1 MIISFKYKFI
11 FVKTYKTAGSS
22 IESYLYKFLDQN
34 DIYAH
39 TGDNIGINC
48 WGEFDKENKLK
59 EYYDETTYK
68 DKVKKNLKFFAHMPI
83 WLIEERLEPYSKKFN
98 YDIFN
103 NFFKFGVIRNPYDLV
118 VSDYYWRNISNK
130 NRKTSF
136 EDILKEIKENTFA
149 SHGLLNLNKLM
160 DKNLRNVLC
169 DKIIK
174 YENLNEEL
182 SVIFKKL
189 NIPFSGKLDIYKKKA
204 IRDRDYKNFYNNESR
219 KLIKKIFWK
228 EFDYFDYLF

>member
-1 MIISFKYKFI
+1 
-11 FVKTYKTAGSS
+11 
-22 IESYLYKFLDQN
+22 
-34 DIYAH
+34 
-39 TGDNIGINC
+39 
-48 WGEFDKENKLK
+48 
-59 EYYDETTYK
+59 
-68 DKVKKNLKFFAHMPI
+68 
-83 WLIEERLEPYSKKFN
+83 
-98 YDIFN
+98 
-103 NFFKFGVIRNPYDLV
+103 
-118 VSDYYWRNISNK
+118 
-130 NRKTSF
+130 
-136 EDILKEIKENTFA
+136 
-149 SHGLLNLNKLM
+149 M

-182 SVIFKKL
+182 SIIFKKL